1 MTGAF
6 TGTWVLLAH
15 ALRIDRVRLTF
26 WILGIAVMP
35 VITYAT
41 YDRLY
46 PTLADRVALEGVLG
60 ANPAFSLI
68 LGPPTALSSAG
79 GFTAW
84 RTLLFVTIFIGV
96 MCILTVVRHTRTD
109 EEAGRTELLSAQCVG
124 RYAFL
129 TAALSTAAIA
139 SVATGAVIA
148 LGLIL
153 FGSNVGGALASA
165 VAVTLGGYV
174 FAGVAAVAA
183 QMVSF
188 GRTAISISIGIL
200 GVDYLVRAWGDAG
213 SMSWMTWS
221 ASLGWTEHIHAY
233 SHPTWWTLLLPMTSC
248 AVLMTAACVVR
259 AHRDLGRGV
268 LAVHHG
274 PATASRALSGTF
286 GLSWR
291 LHRARMV
298 SWVSGLMIYGL
309 IVGSIVTSISALI
322 ARTPMGAIFQGSGVH
337 PDELFVA
344 EVIGLMGIVA
354 SIYGIQAIL
363 CAHTEETDGRVELLL
378 SNPLSRTAWFASH
391 LVIALVGSALVII
404 GGGLGTGVSAHIAGA
419 HVTIAGTV
427 GAACLQIPA
436 IWALIAVTA
445 LLIGVVPR
453 ASILGWA
460 LVTGS
465 FMVSF
470 FGPLLKLPRL
480 VIDLSVFTHVPRMPG
495 GTVTAAPLII
505 MSAIALAAIGIGIV
519 GIRRRALS

>member
-1 MTGAF
+1 
-6 TGTWVLLAH
+6 
-15 ALRIDRVRLTF
+15 
-26 WILGIAVMP
+26 
-35 VITYAT
+35 
-41 YDRLY
+41 
-46 PTLADRVALEGVLG
+46 
-60 ANPAFSLI
+60 
-68 LGPPTALSSAG
+68 
-79 GFTAW
+79 
-84 RTLLFVTIFIGV
+84 
-96 MCILTVVRHTRTD
+96 
-109 EEAGRTELLSAQCVG
+109 
-124 RYAFL
+124 
-129 TAALSTAAIA
+129 
-139 SVATGAVIA
+139 
-148 LGLIL
+148 
-153 FGSNVGGALASA
+153 
-165 VAVTLGGYV
+165 
-174 FAGVAAVAA
+174 
-183 QMVSF
+183 
-188 GRTAISISIGIL
+188 
-200 GVDYLVRAWGDAG
+200 VRAWGDAG

-378 SNPLSRTAWFASH
+378 SNPLPRTAWFASH

-505 MSAIALAAIGIGIV
+505 MSVIALAAIGIGIV